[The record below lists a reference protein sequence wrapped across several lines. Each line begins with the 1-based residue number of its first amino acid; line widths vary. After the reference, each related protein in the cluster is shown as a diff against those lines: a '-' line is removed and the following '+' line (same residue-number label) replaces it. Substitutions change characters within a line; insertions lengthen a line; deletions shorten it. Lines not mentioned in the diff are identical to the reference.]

1 MQGHGAPQ
9 TVHARQRLIVTK
21 TMLPASVASM
31 SETDSIMLADKPAVP
46 SRSPARSPRGGTDM
60 IHVIGGIL
68 PENWSAQT
76 GSSQGHQ
83 PPPKSSQTAA
93 GREVKQQ
100 QSSSAHDSSDQGYPP
115 HGARSEA
122 GKRSTQED
130 RFSAC
135 PNLCQ
140 VWLPGPDDAPGDSL
154 PERLR
159 FQARLLESGADG
171 PQRPAAG
178 LTEVDGA
185 LVQSLHMFGVF
196 DGHAGDEVSRY
207 CSKRLHHNLRSALV
221 DELCP
226 TCPQLPRGDDN
237 DDIRS
242 TISTSSLYSHMSH
255 QQSPPRSPLTR
266 SPAGSELMLPSDD
279 SNWMS
284 RSGPA
289 ALSSLDLAASGT
301 SLHSL
306 IDTALLRAF
315 LMTDHELSMSST
327 NVALV
332 GSTAVVALV
341 GNSHIW
347 LANCGEWQ
355 LCLRTRTRAGHC

>member
-1 MQGHGAPQ
+1 MM
-9 TVHARQRLIVTK
+9 HAK
-21 TMLPASVASM
+21 
-31 SETDSIMLADKPAVP
+31 
-46 SRSPARSPRGGTDM
+46 
-60 IHVIGGIL
+60 GIL
-68 PENWSAQT
+68 PENWAQT
-76 GSSQGHQ
+76 GSSQGHHSR
-83 PPPKSSQTAA
+83 PKSSQPAA
-93 GREVKQQ
+93 GREVNQS
-100 QSSSAHDSSDQGYPP
+100 QSSSAHDSSDQGCPPP

-130 RFSAC
+130 RFLAC

-140 VWLPGPDDAPGDSL
+140 VWLPGPDDASADSL
-154 PERLR
+154 PDRLR
-159 FQARLLESGADG
+159 FQARLLESGANG
-171 PQRPAAG
+171 PQPPAAG
-178 LTEVDGA
+178 LTEVYGA

-207 CSKRLHHNLRSALV
+207 CSQRLHHNLRSALV

-226 TCPQLPRGDDN
+226 TCPQLPRGDGT
-237 DDIRS
+237 DDTRS
-242 TISTSSLYSHMSH
+242 TISTSSLYSHISH
-255 QQSPPRSPLTR
+255 QPSPPGSPLTR
-266 SPAGSELMLPSDD
+266 SPAGYELMLPSDE

-284 RSGPA
+284 RTGPS
-289 ALSSLDLAASGT
+289 ALGSLSPAASGM

-341 GNSHIW
+341 GDTHFW

-355 LCLRTRTRAGHC
+355 ACF